1 MIPAP
6 ESGLGRADRKPR
18 LWPATAYPPRAML
31 LLAHL
36 GFLIFGTILVVVG
49 STQVALA
56 AGLGIGLEGTGGLA
70 AAVSLGLGI
79 GVVTAGPPTDRWPRR
94 PLFVMAALVAS
105 LGLAVAAAGTNVWQ
119 VGLGLGLAGAGAGFF
134 ETILNTVVAELD
146 PQRAE
151 RRLAS
156 VHSAA
161 TAGAVAAPPLLA
173 MLAQSDGFGSAFLA
187 CAAGF
192 GFVGLLGLAVRLP
205 GPSLGTTA
213 APPRANARP
222 WLALLPLLI
231 ACAAYVGF
239 ETALTAFAPALATAQ
254 ELPPGQGI
262 AAISALWSGLLLG
275 RVAFFLSGR
284 SAGANWLAGAGFLAM
299 LLLGVGLAL
308 ELRALVL
315 GFGSLG
321 FVLGMVFPVLIAV
334 TARRFPARPATALGL
349 VAGAGA
355 LGGALVP
362 WFGGVVGDRAGL
374 PGMWAILVGCCLVL
388 ALAGVWAGRRD
399 S

>member
-1 MIPAP
+1 
-6 ESGLGRADRKPR
+6 
-18 LWPATAYPPRAML
+18 ML

-36 GFLIFGTILVVVG
+36 GFLVFGTILVVVG
-49 STQVALA
+49 STQSALA

-79 GVVTAGPPTDRWPRR
+79 GVVSAGPPTDRWPRR

-105 LGLAVAAAGTNVWQ
+105 LGLVFAAMGSNVWQ
-119 VGLGLGLAGAGAGFF
+119 VGLGLGVAGAGAGFF

-146 PQRAE
+146 PPRAE

-173 MLAQSDGFGSAFLA
+173 MLAEGDAFGAAFLA
-187 CAAGF
+187 CAAAF
-192 GFVGLLGLAVRLP
+192 GLVGLLGLAVPL
-205 GPSLGTTA
+205 S
-213 APPRANARP
+213 APPVTKTEAPTGAVAGP
-222 WLALLPLLI
+222 WLGLLPLLV
-231 ACAAYVGF
+231 ASAAYVGF
-239 ETALTAFAPALATAQ
+239 ETALTAFAPALAAAQ
-254 ELPPGQGI
+254 QLPPAQGVG
-262 AAISALWSGLLLG
+262 AISALWLGLLLG
-275 RVAFFLSGR
+275 RIAFLLSGR
-284 SAGANWLAGAGFLAM
+284 SAGASWLAGAGLLAT

-308 ELRALVL
+308 EVRALAL
-315 GFGSLG
+315 GFGALG
-321 FVLGMVFPVLIAV
+321 FVLGIVFPVLIAV
-334 TARRFPARPATALGL
+334 TARRFPERRATAVGL

-362 WFGGVVGDRAGL
+362 WLGGVVGDRAGL
-374 PGMWAILVGCCLVL
+374 PGTWAILIGCCLLL
-388 ALAGVWAGRRD
+388 ALAGLWARRRA